1 MCILCFT
8 KEKNF
13 DQFQLQMKVS
23 LNYLKSKMH
32 SSTQTDDREEE
43 GISVVMFTFLSIQK
57 KMGFRLLFI
66 AH

>member
-23 LNYLKSKMH
+23 VNYFKSKMH
-32 SSTQTDDREEE
+32 SSTQTDDREEK

-57 KMGFRLLFI
+57 
-66 AH
+66 